1 MSYSN
6 ASRAAISSEEQA
18 AAFHADSMC
27 LSSFVKGAVETYFR
41 DLNGHAPGNL
51 YEIVMS
57 EVEKPLLATVMQQV
71 QGNQT
76 RAAKMLGINRSTLRK
91 KLAHYGLSD

>member
-1 MSYSN
+1 MSYSH
-6 ASRAAISSEEQA
+6 ASQA
-18 AAFHADSMC
+18 AVSSGEQITAPHGDNVC

-51 YEIVMS
+51 YEMVMS

-91 KLAHYGLSD
+91 KLAQHGLND

>member
-1 MSYSN
+1 MSYSH
-6 ASRAAISSEEQA
+6 ASQASISSGEPLPTL
-18 AAFHADSMC
+18 HADSVC
-27 LSSFVKGAVETYFR
+27 LSSFVKGAVEAYFR

-51 YEIVMS
+51 YEMVMS

-91 KLAHYGLSD
+91 KLAQHGLND